1 MNIAYCATKSRPWL
15 GAYKLSTAFWMG
27 CSIVQ
32 IECIQM
38 KDCGTGSKDPSAP
51 RKRSRGHRGRRTGKA
66 RVRHTRDSI
75 KPPMNPQKQVLSRG
89 NRYTGKA
96 RARRDQYMTSR
107 FDILQRLFRKC
118 QRLESK
124 GKGFESDTSFYATA
138 WIHRSQR
145 FILTMQAKRP
155 PLDVMLKIND
165 FLLPLIYAV
174 PKRDPV
180 LSILSDAA
188 QVANERRKKTRQSR
202 GVRTRT
208 NVEGLYLTEAP
219 LRPIYRDCA
228 KSKDGKHSDSQICRF
243 CGMRNNSDGRTARP
257 LSNRRSTRP
266 PFR

>member
-1 MNIAYCATKSRPWL
+1 MKFAYCATKSRPWL

-32 IECIQM
+32 IELVQM
-38 KDCGTGSKDPSAP
+38 KGCAKGSKDPSAP
-51 RKRSRGHRGRRTGKA
+51 QKRRRGRRGRRTGRA
-66 RVRHTRDSI
+66 RVRHTREPA
-75 KPPMNPQKQVLSRG
+75 KPPTIPQNQTSRG

-107 FDILQRLFRKC
+107 FKLLQSLFRKC

-124 GKGFESDTSFYATA
+124 GKMSESDTSFYAQA

-145 FILTMQAKRP
+145 FILSMQAKRP

-165 FLLPLIYAV
+165 FLVPLIYAI

-188 QVANERRKKTRQSR
+188 QVANERRKKTRGSR

-208 NVEGLYLTEAP
+208 NTEGLYLTEAP
-219 LRPIYRDCA
+219 VRRVHDDCPR
-228 KSKDGKHSDSQICRF
+228 SKDGRHSDSQICRF
-243 CGMRNNSDGRTARP
+243 CGGRNNSDGRTIRP
-257 LSNRRSTRP
+257 KAKRGGTRP